1 MANKQPSPPA
11 RAHERWLEAERRRA
25 AHMESAEFLR
35 TVQGLLDGLDV
46 EIFEEEWQQVTIV
59 NRAKE
64 MALTIHVDGEDFAAA
79 RRELE
84 VFYARKRRFFLD
96 EDDDA
101 R

>member
-1 MANKQPSPPA
+1 MASKDTSPPD

-25 AHMESAEFLR
+25 AQMESAEFLR

-46 EIFEEEWQQVTIV
+46 EIFEEDWQQVTIV

-64 MALTIHVDGEDFAAA
+64 MALAIHADGSDFATA

-84 VFYARKRRFFLD
+84 MFYARKRRFFLD
-96 EDDDA
+96 EDDGDA
-101 R
+101 